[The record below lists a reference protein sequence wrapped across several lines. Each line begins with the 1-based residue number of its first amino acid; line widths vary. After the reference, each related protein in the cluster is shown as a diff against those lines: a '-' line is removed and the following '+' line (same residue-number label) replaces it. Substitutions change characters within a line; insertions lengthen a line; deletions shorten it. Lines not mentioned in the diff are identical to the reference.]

1 MQKED
6 IELLE
11 KDMCARLPYI
21 VYVTVDVINYLKW
34 LPDDEDGSRF
44 KEKMK
49 AYLKA
54 SNKTEED
61 ISKEHTTLSGYPCGG
76 RFETHS
82 WCNDEF
88 GIPAEFIKPF
98 YRRMSNM
105 TEKEDK
111 EYRGLLMSG
120 PYYAVIDW
128 LDKHMFDYR
137 GLIDKELAQEAPAN
151 MYIFFDYNTKTAK
164 SYFKR

>member
-1 MQKED
+1 MLKED

-11 KDMCARLPYI
+11 KDMCARLPYT

-34 LPDDEDGSRF
+34 LPDDDDESQF

-49 AYLKA
+49 VYLKA

-61 ISKEHTTLSGYPCGG
+61 ISKERTTLSGYPCGE
-76 RFETHS
+76 RFETYS
-82 WCNDEF
+82 WCNDKF
-88 GIPAEFIKPF
+88 GIPVEFIKPF

-105 TEKEDK
+105 TKEEDK
-111 EYRGLLMSG
+111 EYRYLLMSS
-120 PYYAVIDW
+120 PYYTVTDW

-137 GLIDKELAQEAPAN
+137 GLIDKRLAQEAPAD
-151 MYIFFDYNTKTAK
+151 MYIFFDCNTKTTK